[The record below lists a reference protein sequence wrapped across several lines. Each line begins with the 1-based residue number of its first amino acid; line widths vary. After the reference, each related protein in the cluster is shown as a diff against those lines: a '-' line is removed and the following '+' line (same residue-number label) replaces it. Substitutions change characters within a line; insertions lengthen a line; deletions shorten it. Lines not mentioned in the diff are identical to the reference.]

1 MSALDFYIAC
11 ILGGSLSSGLTH
23 AGVTPL
29 DVIKCNMQANPSRHV
44 SMGYTL
50 QKVLSK
56 YGAGALFKGWVP
68 TLLGYSVQGAV
79 KYGLYEF
86 FKVECAG
93 MAGNHEGH
101 KALVFMVGSAWSELI
116 SDVFLCP
123 FEAVKLRVQTHP
135 SFGITFP
142 QAALEIVR
150 SQGFK
155 GLYSGLLPLW
165 GRQIP
170 YSVVKFACF
179 EKTLEGI
186 YKYVLC
192 TPKEECP
199 KGVQLGVSFL
209 AGYVSGVACA
219 LASHPADNLVSLMNN
234 CDGGSVSLQDFALA
248 CSILAPS
255 AEWGFLFQALQ
266 KMGLV
271 SLCTKGL
278 WLRILMVG
286 TMSGAQWGI
295 YDAFKVMSGHDFSE
309 KVALGYSRLENAEDS
324 SCPVA
329 CDSTV
334 ASTFLYGAVDPTNDH
349 R

>member
-1 MSALDFYIAC
+1 MF
-11 ILGGSLSSGLTH
+11 
-23 AGVTPL
+23 
-29 DVIKCNMQANPSRHV
+29 QANPSRNV
-44 SMGYTL
+44 SMGHTL
-50 QKVLSK
+50 QKVVGK

-86 FKVECAG
+86 FKVGCAG
-93 MAGNHEGH
+93 MAANHEGH
-101 KALVFMVGSAWSELI
+101 KTLVLMVGSAWSEFI

-123 FEAVKLRVQTHP
+123 FEAVKIRVQTHP
-135 SFGITFP
+135 DFGITFP

-150 SQGFK
+150 GQGFK

-219 LASHPADNLVSLMNN
+219 LVSHPADNLVSLMNN
-234 CDGGSVSLQDFALA
+234 CDGGSVSL
-248 CSILAPS
+248 
-255 AEWGFLFQALQ
+255 ALQ

-286 TMSGAQWGI
+286 AMSGAQWGI
-295 YDAFKVMSGHDFSE
+295 YDAFKVMSGQ
-309 KVALGYSRLENAEDS
+309 
-324 SCPVA
+324 
-329 CDSTV
+329 
-334 ASTFLYGAVDPTNDH
+334 
-349 R
+349 

>member
-44 SMGYTL
+44 SMGHTL

-86 FKVECAG
+86 FKVGCAG
-93 MAGNHEGH
+93 MAGNHEGR

-123 FEAVKLRVQTHP
+123 FEAVKVRVQTHP

-219 LASHPADNLVSLMNN
+219 LVSHPADNLVSLMNN
-234 CDGGSVSLQDFALA
+234 CDGDSVCL
-248 CSILAPS
+248 
-255 AEWGFLFQALQ
+255 ALQ

-295 YDAFKVMSGHDFSE
+295 YDAFKVMSGQDSLGMPSSE
-309 KVALGYSRLENAEDS
+309 GRKSRRALSDVSAYT
-324 SCPVA
+324 A
-329 CDSTV
+329 CH
-334 ASTFLYGAVDPTNDH
+334 A
-349 R
+349 